1 MSDSPAHPPPVRPPE
16 DEELALSFAATHATL
31 RLAVELGNIA
41 LWRQNLATDRLYFN
55 DRGYAMVG
63 IASKPD
69 GISLEETLAYIHPD
83 DLPRV
88 RAAAHQ
94 ALTTEQPTDIEAR
107 YRRADGSWRR
117 ILTRRVVEHGPNGA
131 PVAIVGVA
139 LDVTEREE
147 AQMALRDVSERS
159 ALIARHAGIG
169 TWEYDVRSEVAS
181 DPAGATAGVASAA
194 VTTPVFERWDEQMF
208 RLRGME
214 PRALPPNRDER
225 LAMTHPDDRHRLL
238 DTRPDEG
245 RTDLTLSYDFRIR
258 MPDGSYRWLA
268 SRSATLRND
277 EGAIV
282 RRVGVNWDVTERK
295 NAELAQQQKALAE
308 RESQAKS
315 QFLSR
320 MSHELRTPLN
330 AVLGFTQLLQLE
342 AAGTSD
348 ELRSDDKLA
357 RIRQAGEHLLAL
369 IDDVLDLSSLEAG
382 QLPLDL
388 RAIDL
393 ALLAEQTLPM
403 VESLAAQHGVQ
414 LVVVP
419 PRDKLPSLA
428 LADMTRTRQ
437 VLVNL
442 LTNAIKYNRPNGI
455 VQVEYF
461 TESERAR
468 LRVRDTGRGLTS
480 EQLAHLFEPFN
491 RLGIESGGIAGTG
504 IGLTIVKALVQGM
517 GGTIGVASVPGE
529 GTVFDVSLPSVAA
542 IGEPGARDG
551 DETRPGSS
559 AAGTPPETASRTPP
573 PTIARSAQPTTH
585 ASMNPQAAPRLARSG
600 QLLYIEDNKVN
611 VLLVEELVK
620 SLGGLRLESEGSGQE
635 GVARARTLRPDL
647 ILVDMQLPD
656 FDGFEVLRR
665 LRTQPETAS
674 TVCVAL
680 SANAMPEDIERGL
693 AAGFDDYWTKP
704 IVFKTFLA
712 ALDRMFPLR

>member
-1 MSDSPAHPPPVRPPE
+1 MSDSPADPSTGHAPE
-16 DEELALSFAATHATL
+16 ADELALSSAATDATL

-63 IASKPD
+63 IAARPE

-88 RAAAHQ
+88 RAAAQQ
-94 ALTTEQPTDIEAR
+94 ALLSEQSTDIEAR

-117 ILTRRVVEHGPNGA
+117 ILTRRVVEHGPGGEV
-131 PVAIVGVA
+131 VAIVGVA
-139 LDVTEREE
+139 LDVTERQE

-169 TWEYDVRSEVAS
+169 TWEYDVRGDV
-181 DPAGATAGVASAA
+181 PGATPGSASAESA
-194 VTTPVFERWDEQMF
+194 AVFERWDEQMF
-208 RLRGME
+208 RLRGMT
-214 PRALPPNRDER
+214 PRAIPPNREER

-245 RTDLTLSYDFRIR
+245 RTDLTLSYDFRIL

-268 SRSATLRND
+268 SRSATLRNE
-277 EGAIV
+277 EGAVV

-342 AAGTSD
+342 AAGTRD

-357 RIRQAGEHLLAL
+357 RIRLAGEHLLAL
-369 IDDVLDLSSLEAG
+369 IDDVLDLSSMEAG

-403 VESLAAQHGVQ
+403 VEALAAQHGVQ
-414 LVVVP
+414 VAILP
-419 PRDKLPSLA
+419 PPSATPSLA
-428 LADMTRTRQ
+428 LADMTRARQ

-442 LTNAIKYNRPNGI
+442 LTNAIKYNRPKGI

-461 TESERAR
+461 TECDRAR
-468 LRVRDTGRGLTS
+468 LRVRDTGRGLTP

-491 RLGIESGGIAGTG
+491 RLGIESEGIAGTG

-517 GGTIGVASVPGE
+517 GGTIEAASVPGE
-529 GTVFDVSLPSVAA
+529 GTVFDVSLPRAA
-542 IGEPGARDG
+542 AHGEPAVPGDPHGDDAKAGSVETSTPAGA
-551 DETRPGSS
+551 
-559 AAGTPPETASRTPP
+559 AAQALPNA
-573 PTIARSAQPTTH
+573 AQPTTQPTG
-585 ASMNPQAAPRLARSG
+585 APQPAPRPARSG

-620 SLGGLRLESEGSGQE
+620 SIGGLRLESEGTGQA

-665 LRTQPETAS
+665 LRVKHKTAT

-712 ALDRMFPLR
+712 ALERMFPLR

>member
-1 MSDSPAHPPPVRPPE
+1 MSDSPEDPSTRHAPE
-16 DEELALSFAATHATL
+16 ADELALSIDATNATL

-63 IASKPD
+63 MASSPD

-88 RAAAHQ
+88 RAAAQQ
-94 ALTTEQPTDIEAR
+94 ALVTEQPTDIEAR

-117 ILTRRVVEHGPNGA
+117 ILTRRVVEHGPNGEA
-131 PVAIVGVA
+131 VAIVGVA
-139 LDVTEREE
+139 LDVTERQE

-169 TWEYDVRSEVAS
+169 TWEYDVQSANPGAGPTGES
-181 DPAGATAGVASAA
+181 PA
-194 VTTPVFERWDEQMF
+194 VFERWDEQMF

-214 PRALPPNRDER
+214 PRAIPPNREER

-245 RTDLTLSYDFRIR
+245 RTDLTLSYDFRVL

-277 EGAIV
+277 DGDVV

-342 AAGTSD
+342 AAGTRD

-357 RIRQAGEHLLAL
+357 RIRLAGEHLLAL
-369 IDDVLDLSSLEAG
+369 IDDVLDLSSLETG

-403 VESLAAQHGVQ
+403 VEALAAQHGV
-414 LVVVP
+414 LVTILP
-419 PRDKLPSLA
+419 PRDTAPSLA
-428 LADMTRTRQ
+428 LADMTRARQ

-455 VQVEYF
+455 VQVEFF
-461 TESERAR
+461 TEGERAR
-468 LRVRDTGRGLTS
+468 LRVRDTGRGLTP

-491 RLGIESGGIAGTG
+491 RLGIESEGIAGTG

-517 GGTIGVASVPGE
+517 GGTIEAASVPGE
-529 GTVFDVSLPSVAA
+529 GTVFDVSLPRAA
-542 IGEPGARDG
+542 AGGEAGEHPSEDVDAGTSTLGEPAD
-551 DETRPGSS
+551 T
-559 AAGTPPETASRTPP
+559 T
-573 PTIARSAQPTTH
+573 QPTST
-585 ASMNPQAAPRLARSG
+585 PQAAPRRERSG

-611 VLLVEELVK
+611 VLLVEELIK
-620 SLGGLRLESEGSGQE
+620 SVVGLRLESEGTGQA

-665 LRTQPETAS
+665 LRAQPETAN

-712 ALDRMFPLR
+712 ALERMFPLR